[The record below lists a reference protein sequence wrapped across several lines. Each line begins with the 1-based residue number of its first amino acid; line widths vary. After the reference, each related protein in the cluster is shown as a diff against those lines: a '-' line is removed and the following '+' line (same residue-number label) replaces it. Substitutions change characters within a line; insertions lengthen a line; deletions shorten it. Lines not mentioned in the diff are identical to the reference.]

1 MGRSFSTLRRLER
14 IEQLLLIFSLITH
27 EGLLRTS
34 SVGWKVR
41 LTTSIGG
48 FIFIIGILLIT
59 IGLLVASNLFNVKF
73 ITDNLDIVVFFTL
86 IIGIVDV
93 ISGLLLAMM
102 R

>member
-1 MGRSFSTLRRLER
+1 MSR
-14 IEQLLLIFSLITH
+14 
-27 EGLLRTS
+27 
-34 SVGWKVR
+34 VGWKVR

-59 IGLLVASNLFNVKF
+59 IGLLAASNLFNVKF